1 MNKTNPKNLLFISL
15 GFITTS
21 IYAQIDTTYI
31 APYKQQYAAKIYFEK
46 NFFTLNYQE
55 KTDKIQSFEPNS
67 PILIGL
73 GFSWK
78 NSSLNYSYSF
88 DFMTDKTKGYS
99 KSRSLQYH
107 HYGEHFILD
116 LYALKSQGFYQENKD
131 TSIALFPELS
141 TRLYGVF
148 GQYVFNHQHFS
159 FGAAFNQN
167 KRQLQSAGSW
177 LIGINVYTANINN
190 APENYNTKAQRSF
203 LIGPNGGYA
212 YTWVINSFWF
222 ISGTATFGLN
232 GVFQNQDE
240 EKMQK
245 ITISPLAFTRF
256 SVGYN
261 AEQWTLNLTAIK
273 NSFFTSTSENIT
285 YTMHP
290 GNIQLN
296 FIYRFSLKKEISFLK
311 GDLNF
316 SRFRNNNQI
325 ESKKTL

>member
-78 NSSLNYSYSF
+78 NSSLNYSYGF

-141 TRLYGVF
+141 TKLYGIF

-177 LIGINVYTANINN
+177 LIGINAYAANINN
-190 APENYNTKAQRSF
+190 APENYNKKAQRSF

-273 NSFFTSTSENIT
+273 NSFFTSTSDKIT
-285 YTMHP
+285 YSMHP

>member
-78 NSSLNYSYSF
+78 NSSLNYSYGF

-107 HYGEHFILD
+107 HYGERFILD

-177 LIGINVYTANINN
+177 LIGINAYTANINN

-203 LIGPNGGYA
+203 LIGLNGGYA

-273 NSFFTSTSENIT
+273 NSFFTSTSDKIT
-285 YTMHP
+285 YSMHP

>member
-78 NSSLNYSYSF
+78 NSSLNYSYGF

-107 HYGEHFILD
+107 HYGERFILD

-141 TRLYGVF
+141 TKLYGVF

-177 LIGINVYTANINN
+177 LIGINAYAANINN
-190 APENYNTKAQRSF
+190 ALENYNTKAQRSF
-203 LIGPNGGYA
+203 LIGPNVGYA

-245 ITISPLAFTRF
+245 ITISPLAFTRY

-273 NSFFTSTSENIT
+273 NSFFTSTSDNIT
-285 YTMHP
+285 YSMHP